1 MAKERLSMRK
11 IKEAYNS
18 TSIINDP
25 PDKLWEWGTLVLKK
39 LAASLAL
46 QNAKS
51 FHCKLS
57 RNQRPLTSRN
67 PALAIFTPGC
77 AGEAYG

>member
-25 PDKLWEWGTLVLKK
+25 PDKLWEWGTSYIPPVKRKK
-39 LAASLAL
+39 
-46 QNAKS
+46 
-51 FHCKLS
+51 
-57 RNQRPLTSRN
+57 
-67 PALAIFTPGC
+67 
-77 AGEAYG
+77 